1 MIDRNRIGTGLTLA
15 AALALPLTFG
25 VGCQE
30 EPAEEAAENVED
42 AASDAYGAA
51 EDAADDAGDA
61 AEDAADEASDAL
73 NNMTN

>member
-25 VGCQE
+25 AGCQE
-30 EPAEEAAENVED
+30 EPAEEAAEDVQD
-42 AASDAYGAA
+42 AAGDAYDAA
-51 EDAADDAGDA
+51 GDAADEAGEA
-61 AEDAADEASDAL
+61 AEDAADEAGDAL